1 MNRKYLISDILV
13 ALAAIAASSVR
24 GAEKV
29 AQEAPP
35 AEQVSILKLVWD
47 IVKWPLL
54 IIIILAIVIFIV
66 VKIILAILKW
76 LKLKDNEMQ
85 KMMLMKIQLA
95 RSQHK
100 FKYAS
105 HMLRWKKNSP
115 IFLFYKN
122 AKNEI
127 MKEFF
132 GVYMGD
138 FTDNENVLWINF
150 ANKPL
155 HFLLWFVPR
164 VETIMCPQ
172 NSKINLVEV
181 TDVAKQT
188 YSTKPIDIVPVNV
201 HFLNDEVLIETNHID
216 KMSDEFDMY
225 IPILKD
231 DTGKAIDVTHAV
243 YQITENLILK
253 KVQYDIL
260 NSYSSNI
267 RKGMEMNVIMKSK
280 QKLGDSEGQVE

>member
-1 MNRKYLISDILV
+1 MGDIFSRSKIFIIV
-13 ALAAIAASSVR
+13 ASLLAVGTKA
-24 GAEKV
+24 AEKV

-35 AEQVSILKLVWD
+35 AQQVSILKLVWD

-54 IIIILAIVIFIV
+54 IIIILAIVTFIV

-76 LKLKDNEMQ
+76 LKLKDNEVQ
-85 KMMLMKIQLA
+85 KMMLMKINLA

-105 HMLRWKKNSP
+105 HMLKWKKNSP
-115 IFLFYKN
+115 IYLFYKN
-122 AKNEI
+122 MKNDI
-127 MKEFF
+127 VKEFF

-138 FTDNENVLWINF
+138 FTDNENILWINF

-172 NSKINLVEV
+172 NTSMKLVEV
-181 TDVAKQT
+181 ADVSKQT
-188 YSTKPIDIVPVNV
+188 YTSKDIKIVPVKV

-216 KMSDEFDMY
+216 KISDEFDMY

-231 DTGKAIDVTHAV
+231 DTGNAIDVTHAV
-243 YQITENLILK
+243 YQVTENLILK

>member
-1 MNRKYLISDILV
+1 
-13 ALAAIAASSVR
+13 
-24 GAEKV
+24 
-29 AQEAPP
+29 
-35 AEQVSILKLVWD
+35 
-47 IVKWPLL
+47 
-54 IIIILAIVIFIV
+54 
-66 VKIILAILKW
+66 
-76 LKLKDNEMQ
+76 
-85 KMMLMKIQLA
+85 
-95 RSQHK
+95 
-100 FKYAS
+100 
-105 HMLRWKKNSP
+105 
-115 IFLFYKN
+115 
-122 AKNEI
+122 